1 MTERERKRESKKRE
15 GERERG
21 RKRGRKDMKREK
33 RGIETEKKSARKEG
47 DTNDRESWCNKSFL
61 KSFPL
66 PTISLCNCHETSQ
79 ILLVNPF
86 ITDQTKKFNFF
97 QSAPK
102 LFHCH

>member
-1 MTERERKRESKKRE
+1 MTEKEIERKEKR
-15 GERERG
+15 ERERG
-21 RKRGRKDMKREK
+21 RKRGRKEGEMIREK

-47 DTNDRESWCNKSFL
+47 DTHDRESWCNKSFL

-86 ITDQTKKFNFF
+86 ITDQTKQFNFF